1 LPSINSTFFAMFFR
15 PATTLAFHL
24 VAQPS
29 GCPVGMRLRLPA
41 VKREQLHSLKALLS
55 LILCLCLQQIVCAN
69 AVFSQTGTIT
79 GTVRD
84 LESGELLPLVN
95 IQVAGSNIGAAS
107 ELDGS
112 FKIADLPP
120 GKYKLIATYIG
131 YKEEVLENVE
141 VQAGNEHSVAFE
153 LEPMDFL
160 TGEVIVTATRQP
172 QAVKLAPA
180 SVAIVT
186 SQQMREKNVTTFDQA
201 FDEVPGVVVTRSGG
215 ANVQALSIRGAS
227 EVAGGGIGNRVLLLI
242 DGRPAISPESGGA
255 LWNLVPVNS
264 IERIEVVK
272 GAYSSLYGS
281 SAMGGVVNVI
291 TQNPTPEAYTKVHV
305 NYGAYGPAPQSSG
318 YSRYND
324 FYTAEI
330 STSRSLGRYSY
341 LFDAGWKHNDG
352 HREKSAFDLLNFFT
366 IMSYRLNGNRH
377 IQFSANANRI
387 HNDTPATWLSKR
399 QAYSVADFRKDD
411 YQDRREYN
419 ADLYYYALP
428 SAHLKYST
436 RFFYYHN
443 HSQYSFDD
451 DPGNDTSNVNRGKQ
465 VVARSSV
472 HTQRLGNVSQVDWF
486 FNERHALI
494 AGIEVKFDRV
504 EGMPDTVLYG
514 KHDAGSFAAYL
525 QDEVKLS
532 SRLTATVGARLDHY
546 RIMGDF
552 HETNFSPKLAGVYQL
567 KENLS
572 LRMLLA
578 QAFRT
583 PSIAERYI
591 KFEQGGGLSFRP
603 NPQLRSEKLIF
614 SAEVGS
620 KMKIA
625 SNTSLDL
632 SFFYNRYNDL
642 ISYQQISRPLEPL
655 VFEVINLKEAVMQ
668 GFELTISQQWKKHLR
683 VNIGYT
689 YLDAR
694 DVSAG
699 RFNDDLA
706 YKHKHTF
713 SASATG
719 FYKKFTLN
727 INSRYRSAI
736 EEVFIYPGNEPEAVF
751 LVNSK
756 LSWELAEG
764 QSVYFAADNIGDAQY
779 EELERYRM
787 PGRSYTLGA
796 VICF

>member
-1 LPSINSTFFAMFFR
+1 MYSFPKIA
-15 PATTLAFHL
+15 LAFPP

-29 GCPVGMRLRLPA
+29 GCPVVRCLQRAGVNACLLD
-41 VKREQLHSLKALLS
+41 SLKAVLP
-55 LILCLCLQQIVCAN
+55 LILCICLQQIALAN
-69 AVFSQTGTIT
+69 AVFSQTGTIY

-95 IQVAGSNIGAAS
+95 IQIAGSNIGAAT

-112 FKIADLPP
+112 FKIP
-120 GKYKLIATYIG
+120 GLVPGRYKLIATYIG

-141 VQAGNEHSVAFE
+141 VEAGNTHSVAFE
-153 LEPMDFL
+153 LEPVDL
-160 TGEVIVTATRQP
+160 LAGEVIVTATRQP

-201 FDEVPGVVVTRSGG
+201 FDEVPGVAVTRSSG

-255 LWNLVPVNS
+255 LWNLVPVSS

-291 TQNPTPEAYTKVHV
+291 TQNPTPDAYTKLHV
-305 NYGAYGPAPQSSG
+305 NYGTYGPAPKSSG

-330 STSRSLGRYSY
+330 STSRSLGRFSY
-341 LFDAGWKHNDG
+341 LFDGGWKHNDG
-352 HREKSAFDLLNFFT
+352 HREKSAFDLLNFYT
-366 IMSYRLNGNRH
+366 KMAYRLNGNRH
-377 IQFSANANRI
+377 VQFSVNANRI

-399 QAYSVADFRKDD
+399 QAFSVADFRKDD
-411 YQDRREYN
+411 YQDKQEYN

-428 SAHLKYST
+428 NARVKYST

-443 HSQYSFDD
+443 YSQYSFDD
-451 DPGNDTSNVNRGKQ
+451 NPGNDSTNVNTGRQ

-472 HTQRLGNVSQVDWF
+472 RTQRLGNVSQLDWF
-486 FNERHALI
+486 FNERNAFV

-504 EGMPDTVLYG
+504 VGMPDTVLYG
-514 KHDAGSFAAYL
+514 IHEAGSFAAYL
-525 QDEVKLS
+525 QDEVKINA
-532 SRLTATVGARLDHY
+532 RLTATVGARVDHY

-552 HETNFSPKLAGVYQL
+552 QETNFSPKLAWVYQL

-603 NPQLRSEKLIF
+603 NPHLKSEKLIF

-632 SFFYNRYNDL
+632 SVFYNRYNDL
-642 ISYQQISRPLEPL
+642 ISYQQLSKPLEPL
-655 VFEVINLKEAVMQ
+655 VYEVINLKKAVMQ
-668 GFELTISQQWKKHLR
+668 GFEVSLSQHWKKHLR

-694 DVSAG
+694 DVSEG
-699 RFNDDLA
+699 RYNDNLA
-706 YKHKHTF
+706 YKYKHTF

-719 FYKKFTLN
+719 FYKNFTLN
-727 INSRYRSAI
+727 VNGRYRSAI
-736 EEVFIYPGNEPEAVF
+736 KEVFIYPGNEPDAVF
-751 LVNSK
+751 LLNSK
-756 LSWELAEG
+756 LSWQLTEQ
-764 QSVYFAADNIGDAQY
+764 QSFYIAADNIGNAQY

-787 PGRSYTLGA
+787 PGRSYTVGA
-796 VICF
+796 VFCF